1 LQKSNSALTTFYLLY
16 KKILL
21 TLGILFVLLQTPFQ
35 SLAQK
40 NHDTLTEVRIAA
52 PGIKPRQD
60 LRQNFTAGQSIL
72 TFDSTIRSFY
82 KALSLSDLIRE
93 QSPVFVKTYGVNSL
107 STLAIRGA
115 SAAQSEVLWN
125 GVPVNNAAVGVA
137 DISILN
143 GGLFSNVSLQYGGS
157 SALFGSGNVGGALLL
172 DDALPDFKKHQSVSL
187 NLAGGSFGRQNVLL
201 SSDWQNERWHIG
213 LKAFYQAAKNNF
225 SFENN
230 SGETEEMP
238 NAALTGSGALLNVDY
253 LWPQQKN
260 GKIQRQV
267 LSLKTWWQQYDRE
280 IPPALF
286 ETSSVKKQTDR
297 SWRSLL
303 SWKQERKRTVF
314 YAKLSFNRD
323 GMSYEDGVALPNN
336 ENAVQQWYG
345 ELGGQWQINNPL
357 NNAYWQHKLLVF
369 APLFYA
375 FADGEN
381 LNRTEY
387 QFRPALAGTYQL
399 QSNDGRYVFNAALR
413 QEWWNKQEQAFLPGM
428 NAKVRAFNLG
438 NIQHDLLVSLLVNI
452 QKSFRAPNLNEL
464 YFSPGGNRDLKPE
477 QGWNESAGLLIQF
490 NFGIKA
496 GNLNAYTWQF
506 SNSSTYFNRNIRDWI
521 YWLGGAIWTPHNLA
535 EVHSR
540 GIETES
546 KIIWNHQ
553 QTTWSI
559 GLKTAYVLATTT
571 ESYLPNDGSIGKQIP
586 YTPRYNGALNLGF
599 GWRHL
604 LLNYNHH
611 YTGYRFV
618 TTDESQYL
626 EPFQTGNI
634 QLAYTVPLVHYSFSV
649 NAQIKNL
656 WNKRYEIVN
665 GRPMPGRNF
674 LIGLQM
680 SWGK

>member
-1 LQKSNSALTTFYLLY
+1 M
-16 KKILL
+16 
-21 TLGILFVLLQTPFQ
+21 PFQ
-35 SLAQK
+35 TLAQK
-40 NHDTLTEVRIAA
+40 AKDTLTEVRVTA
-52 PGIKPRQD
+52 PGIKSQQD
-60 LRQNFTAGQSIL
+60 LRQNFTAGQSTLI
-72 TFDSTIRSFY
+72 FDSTIRAFY
-82 KALSLSDLIRE
+82 KALSLADLIRE

-107 STLAIRGA
+107 STLSIRGA

-125 GVPVNNAAVGVA
+125 GIPVNNAAVGVA
-137 DISILN
+137 DISLLN

-157 SALFGSGNVGGALLL
+157 AALFGSGNVGGALLL
-172 DDALPDFKKHQSVSL
+172 DDIEPNFKKHRSASL
-187 NLAGGSFGRQNVLL
+187 NLAGGSFRRQNVLL
-201 SSDWQNERWHIG
+201 SSDWQNKRWHIG
-213 LKAFYQAAKNNF
+213 LKVFYQKAKNNF

-230 SGETEEMP
+230 MGETEEMP

-260 GKIQRQV
+260 SKIQRQV

-286 ETSSVKKQTDR
+286 ESSSVKKQTDQ
-297 SWRSLL
+297 SWRSLI
-303 SWKQERKRTVF
+303 SWRQERKRTVF
-314 YAKLSFNRD
+314 YAKLSFNSD
-323 GMSYEDGVALPNN
+323 DMSYQDGVVLPDND
-336 ENAVQQWYG
+336 NAVQQWYG
-345 ELGGQWQINNPL
+345 ELGGQWQINNPA
-357 NNAYWQHKLLVF
+357 NNAYWEHKLLAF

-375 FADGEN
+375 FANGEN

-399 QSNDGRYVFNAALR
+399 QSNDGRYIFNAALR
-413 QEWWNKQEQAFLPGM
+413 QEWWNQDAAFLPGM
-428 NAKVRAFNLG
+428 NAKIRAFNLR
-438 NIQHDLLVSLLVNI
+438 NTQHDLSVYLLADI
-452 QKSFRAPNLNEL
+452 QKSFRVPNLNEL

-477 QGWNESAGLLIQF
+477 QGWNESAGLFIQF
-490 NFGIKA
+490 NSGIKT
-496 GNLNAYTWQF
+496 GNLNACTWQF
-506 SNSSTYFNRNIRDWI
+506 SNNSTYFNRNIKDWI

-540 GIETES
+540 GVETES
-546 KIIWNHQ
+546 KITWNHQ
-553 QTTWSI
+553 QTTISL

-586 YTPRYNGALNLGF
+586 YTPRYNAALNLGF
-599 GWRHL
+599 SWKHF

-626 EPFQTGNI
+626 EPFQVGNF
-634 QLAYTVPLVHYSFSV
+634 QMAYTIPLNDFSCSV
-649 NAQIKNL
+649 NAQIRNI
-656 WNKRYEIVN
+656 WNSRYEMVN

-674 LIGLQM
+674 LIGLQI